1 MIYYFFLNNS
11 PLMKK
16 KTMKNKKVQRFAIA
30 GLTLATFG
38 LAACGDDDTSSL
50 DTTESSEEVTELVIE
65 GQWARTSPAATT
77 TGAAYVTITSPIDD
91 VLMGAS
97 VDASIAESV
106 ELHEMVMASDDMMM
120 GNDDMD
126 HSSMSGD
133 DMNGD
138 MDGEMKMQ
146 QVMEIALPAGTAVEL
161 KPGGYHIMFI
171 GLVNPLKT
179 GDTLQLTLKFQKAG
193 DVVVA
198 VPVQEDAP

>member
-1 MIYYFFLNNS
+1 
-11 PLMKK
+11 
-16 KTMKNKKVQRFAIA
+16 MKNKKVQRLAIA
-30 GLTLATFG
+30 GLALATFG
-38 LAACGDDDTSSL
+38 LAACGDDNTSSS

-77 TGAAYVTITSPIDD
+77 TGAAYVTITSPVDD

-97 VDASIAESV
+97 VDASIAGSV

-126 HSSMSGD
+126 HSSMSGN
-133 DMNGD
+133 DME
-138 MDGEMKMQ
+138 GEMKMQ
-146 QVMEIALPAGTAVEL
+146 QVMEIALPAGTALEL

-193 DVVVA
+193 DIFVA